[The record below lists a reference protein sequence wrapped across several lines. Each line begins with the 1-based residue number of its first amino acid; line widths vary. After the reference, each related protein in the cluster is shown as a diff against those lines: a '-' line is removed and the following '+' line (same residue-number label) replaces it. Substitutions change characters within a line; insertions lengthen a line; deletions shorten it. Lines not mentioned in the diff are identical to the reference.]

1 MVGHASLFSQ
11 VLSLVDRGH
20 FARSVKELNAE
31 RCAKGFTCWG
41 QLVAMLFCQLA
52 QAKSLREIEQG
63 LRSCEGKLRHLG
75 VEEHPRRSTLAYA
88 NEHRAWEL
96 YRCVFYS
103 LLERCMAI
111 APGKRFR
118 FKNKLLSLDSTII
131 ELCATMFDWAKFRQA
146 KGALKVHL
154 LLDHDGYLPVFAHIS
169 EGRENDVRTLQRLH
183 FGRGTI
189 VVFSGMNELAYRN
202 GLGLPS

>member
-146 KGALKVHL
+146 KCYRPKSHRGSSVSPSQYTL
-154 LLDHDGYLPVFAHIS
+154 LSLSNRLRRTSCSRYLAPLRRSAA
-169 EGRENDVRTLQRLH
+169 GKRLH
-183 FGRGTI
+183 
-189 VVFSGMNELAYRN
+189 
-202 GLGLPS
+202 

>member
-1 MVGHASLFSQ
+1 M
-11 VLSLVDRGH
+11 
-20 FARSVKELNAE
+20 
-31 RCAKGFTCWG
+31 
-41 QLVAMLFCQLA
+41 AMLFCQLA
-52 QAKSLREIEQG
+52 QAKSLREIEQV

-103 LLERCMAI
+103 LLERCMVI

-118 FKNKLLSLDSTII
+118 FKNKMLSLDSAII
-131 ELCATMFDWAKFRQA
+131 ELCVTMFYWAKFRQA

-154 LLDHDGYLPVFAHIS
+154 LLDHDGYLPVFAHIT

-183 FGRGTI
+183 FGRGPSWCLTRATPTI
-189 VVFSGMNELAYRN
+189 RFSRSGVAT
-202 GLGLPS
+202 GFSS